1 MINNPPGWGVN
12 MLSQAYQSIRPAS
25 SDLQTRSVAEP
36 VVRHIGIADLR
47 WALSRG
53 MEDFAVVRTDV
64 ISLCVLYPLFG
75 LVLARLASGHNL
87 LPLIFPLASG
97 FALIGPV
104 AAVGLNEMSRRREAG
119 LHTTWADAFGV
130 LRSRSIGGIFVLSA
144 ILAVMLVSWLVLSN
158 AVYNQTLGP
167 QPPASIGAFAHDIF
181 ATRAGWAMAIIG
193 VGAGFVFAVVA
204 LMISAVSFPLLL
216 DRELPLDM
224 AIRTSMRV
232 VLSNPAT
239 MAIWG
244 LIVAG
249 GLVLGSIP
257 VLLGLI
263 VVLPVLGHAT
273 WHLYRRAVA

>member
-1 MINNPPGWGVN
+1 M
-12 MLSQAYQSIRPAS
+12 
-25 SDLQTRSVAEP
+25 
-36 VVRHIGIADLR
+36 
-47 WALSRG
+47 
-53 MEDFAVVRTDV
+53 
-64 ISLCVLYPLFG
+64 
-75 LVLARLASGHNL
+75 
-87 LPLIFPLASG
+87 
-97 FALIGPV
+97 

-130 LRSRSIGGIFVLSA
+130 LRSPSIGGIFVLSA
-144 ILAVMLVSWLVLSN
+144 ILAIMLLFWLVLSN

-181 ATRAGWAMAIIG
+181 ATRAGWAMAIAG
-193 VGAGFVFAVVA
+193 VGAGFIFAVVA

-216 DRELPLDM
+216 DREVPLDT

-239 MAIWG
+239 MAVWG

-263 VVLPVLGHAT
+263 FVLPVLGHAT